1 MIWTLAALVFENA
14 ATEHLSGLLHE
25 VLQCH
30 SNPSILFSTRIFK
43 WSWPFWLSLT
53 STCNVS
59 DECEWRTL
67 PPLTFWFGLWR
78 TMLFCKSWQF
88 HGQLVELVYSPRISE
103 PALSHGSTSGP
114 DKRTEEN
121 SLEQWMSPPSP
132 EERPTPSASQH
143 SPARPCNAKMVK

>member
-30 SNPSILFSTRIFK
+30 SNPSILLFSTRIFK

-67 PPLTFWFGLWR
+67 PPVDILIWVVKNNAFLQELAVPRATHWAR
-78 TMLFCKSWQF
+78 LFPQNLRACTVPWLHIRAWQKDR
-88 HGQLVELVYSPRISE
+88 GKLPWAVDV
-103 PALSHGSTSGP
+103 TSFSRGAA
-114 DKRTEEN
+114 N
-121 SLEQWMSPPSP
+121 SLSF
-132 EERPTPSASQH
+132 PTLACQ
-143 SPARPCNAKMVK
+143 AMQC